1 VFAAVRD
8 VGMSGLASA
17 SDLVAPALFG
27 PDKLAAA
34 LHGLAP
40 TERRVVL
47 AVGDGAQRY
56 AHVLEAV
63 PGVTVVAPAL
73 SYPPPSTLLAMARA
87 RLDAGEAPVPAA
99 DVVPLYMREADATSN
114 FVRAERA

>member
-1 VFAAVRD
+1 
-8 VGMSGLASA
+8 
-17 SDLVAPALFG
+17 
-27 PDKLAAA
+27 
-34 LHGLAP
+34 
-40 TERRVVL
+40 VVL